1 MFIDS
6 IQTLTTRRAAVNRGR
21 IDLLLIVVV
30 QVGIGCS
37 LPVLVKI
44 RYDRTNM
51 AYLAPGQFLGFL
63 YP

>member
-1 MFIDS
+1 
-6 IQTLTTRRAAVNRGR
+6 VEVRG
-21 IDLLLIVVV
+21 DNWNE
-30 QVGIGCS
+30 
-37 LPVLVKI
+37 PVLVKI

>member
-1 MFIDS
+1 M
-6 IQTLTTRRAAVNRGR
+6 NRGR